1 MPKNRLQRSW
11 HVLYSRSRFEN
22 VVHDS
27 LRKKS
32 MEVFLPK
39 IKVSRKR
46 RDRKVVINVPLF
58 PGYLFVKTDLHPV
71 EHLEIKKTV
80 GVVNL
85 VGNAEGPVSVPDH
98 ALESLKIMVC
108 GDQFIETGRRIT
120 AGSRVMVIRGPF
132 TGVEGIL
139 VRQKGKGRV
148 IVNIDPLEQFAG
160 VEIDMDDI
168 EVLPTIS

>member
-1 MPKNRLQRSW
+1 MPKDRFQRLW
-11 HVLYSRSRFEN
+11 HVLYARSRFEN

-27 LRKKS
+27 LLKKS

-39 IKVSRKR
+39 VNVTRKR
-46 RDRKVVINVPLF
+46 RDRNVVINVPLF
-58 PGYLFVKTDLHPV
+58 PGYLFVKTDLNPV

-80 GVVNL
+80 GVVSL
-85 VGNAEGPVSVPDH
+85 VGTAEGPVSVPDN
-98 ALESLKIMVC
+98 ALESLKIMTHA
-108 GDQFIETGRRIT
+108 DQFIEIGRRIK

-139 VRQKGKGRV
+139 IRRKGKGRV

-168 EVLPTIS
+168 EALP